1 MHIECYHLSIVLA
14 QEENTFGHFLQ
25 TNGELD
31 KTCAGKMMNA
41 VGKAMI
47 YSAQQRVSLRSP
59 LTRLYQVSYFSK
71 SACLTEG
78 R

>member
-1 MHIECYHLSIVLA
+1 MLSFI
-14 QEENTFGHFLQ
+14 NSSCPRGKYFLPLPA

-71 SACLTEG
+71 CAFAL